1 MIAAADVAASADLKS
16 FMPETF
22 GGQAAGNKIAKMMPN
37 DNYGTSQIGDFVDDR
52 VYVRS
57 NIC

>member
-22 GGQAAGNKIAKMMPN
+22 GGQAAGNKIAKMMPS
-37 DNYGTSQIGDFVDDR
+37 DSYRTSHIGDFEDGR
-52 VYVRS
+52 LL
-57 NIC
+57 C